1 MRAMQVVRHGAPL
14 EARELPTPEPGPG
27 EVLLRVLACGLNFA
41 DTLMVSGTYQERP
54 ELPFTPGLEVCG
66 IVERAGPGT
75 VAPPPGTRVVCHGG
89 PGGLAEQ
96 AVMPAALAVPA
107 PEAMP
112 DAEVAGFAVAYG
124 TSHLALAG
132 LARLQPG
139 ERLLVL
145 GASGG
150 VGLTA
155 VEIGALMGARVI
167 AVARGAEKQAIAT
180 AAGAAHVLDP
190 EDDIRA
196 VVRGLGGAD
205 VLYDP
210 VGGAAFEAGLRAC
223 NPFAR
228 ILPIGFASGTVPQL
242 PANLLLVKNLSVFGL
257 YWGGVAKADPRRVAE
272 SLESLFAW
280 YAQGRLHPHVSNV
293 LPLEAANAG
302 LELLRSRQATGKVVI
317 RIA

>member
-41 DTLMVSGTYQERP
+41 DTLMVAGKYQERP

-66 IVERAGPGT
+66 IVERVGPDT

-89 PGGLAEQ
+89 PGGLADY
-96 AVMPAALAVPA
+96 AVMPAALAVAA

-139 ERLLVL
+139 ETLLVL

-190 EDDIRA
+190 GDDIRA

-242 PANLLLVKNLSVFGL
+242 PANILLVKNLSVFGL

-280 YAQGRLHPHVSNV
+280 YTQGRLHPHVSNV
-293 LPLEAANAG
+293 LPLEAANEG

-317 RIA
+317 RVS